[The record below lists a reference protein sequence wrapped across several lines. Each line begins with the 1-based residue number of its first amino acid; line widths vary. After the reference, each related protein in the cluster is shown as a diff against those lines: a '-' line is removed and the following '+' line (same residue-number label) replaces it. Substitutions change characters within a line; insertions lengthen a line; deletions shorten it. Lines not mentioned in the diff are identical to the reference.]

1 MSQHDMNPE
10 TRECGGDLAAYAL
23 GALDPAEV
31 QTFQAH
37 LAGCAICRDELAAF
51 QAVVNELPGSVP
63 AFPAPKRLRR
73 QVMAAVAAEP
83 KRSHD
88 VTSSRRVLAL
98 PWNGLNTRVG
108 LALAAVAAVVVV
120 VAGTLVLGGQSGGTR
135 VITAQVLGS
144 TGTAQI
150 RLTNGRAEL
159 VVHKLAPPPAGHIY
173 EVWLRRAGHPP
184 TPTSALFSVTS
195 HGDGDVEVPGSLQG
209 VSQMMVTPEPAR
221 GSLVPTHSPIIV
233 ATLT

>member
-1 MSQHDMNPE
+1 MNQHDMNPE
-10 TRECGGDLAAYAL
+10 TRGCGGDLAAYAL

-31 QTFQAH
+31 QSFEAH

-51 QAVVNELPGSVP
+51 QAVVNELPTSVP
-63 AFPAPKRLRR
+63 AVPAPKRLRR

-83 KRSHD
+83 KRGRE
-88 VTSSRRVLAL
+88 VAPSRRAWGL
-98 PWNGLNTRVG
+98 PWNGLNSRVG
-108 LALAAVAAVVVV
+108 LAMAAVAAVVVV
-120 VAGTLVLGGQSGGTR
+120 AAGVLALGGQSGGTR
-135 VITAQVLGS
+135 VINAQVLGS

-150 RLTNGRAEL
+150 RLSSDHAEL

-173 EVWLRRAGHPP
+173 EVWLKRSGRPP

-195 HGDGDVEVPGSLQG
+195 HGDGDVEVPGSLRG
-209 VSQMMVTPEPAR
+209 ISQMMVTPEPAG
-221 GSLVPTHSPIIV
+221 GSPVPTHSPIIL